1 MLNGP
6 PIIISSFSS
15 FRLQWHSTWCQ
26 AWWRWGL
33 EITFHPFRN
42 GRLVD
47 TLIHFKSGYAHRRA
61 KFVRAIFP
69 NCLCLKE
76 MKQKKKQLN
85 YKSKRK
91 GVERLRVQS
100 KQRRRLKFHRKHGVS
115 VTCTCH
121 LCVCAYVPPPV
132 PGSVPRSRW
141 SASCCT
147 SSRRTWSPIASSDTR
162 WSTAGGGG
170 GQVESWW
177 YGMKGKII
185 MSTKNIRENLNS
197 IFGKQLS

>member
-1 MLNGP
+1 MTFNLVSSLVAVRPRNYFP
-6 PIIISSFSS
+6 PIQKRPSRGYTDTFQI
-15 FRLQWHSTWCQ
+15 RLRTPSCQ
-26 AWWRWGL
+26 
-33 EITFHPFRN
+33 ICPRN
-42 GRLVD
+42 FPKL
-47 TLIHFKSGYAHRRA
+47 
-61 KFVRAIFP
+61 FVPKR
-69 NCLCLKE
+69 NE
-76 MKQKKKQLN
+76 TKKKQLN